1 MSWFATLSRLVAM
14 TTVLVMASPTVMALE
29 PTDEQRQ
36 AAVEI
41 ADSLRYGH
49 YADVEF
55 DETWSRDAFDRYLDI
70 LDGQR
75 SYLLQR
81 DIKPFSHLRTELDQT
96 LLNGD
101 LNEVF
106 ALHERANER
115 REERLAW
122 LLDQLDKGLDF
133 AFDGNERLEIDREDA
148 PFATRERQ
156 LDALWQKRLK
166 NDALTLALT
175 DQDREQVEKNLRQRY
190 EGQLTRLEQTEPE
203 DVFGLFMAAVT
214 GSIEPHTSYLSPRQ
228 GESFDIQMSLS
239 LEGIGALLQADG
251 EYVKVASLV
260 AGGPAERAGVLKPAD
275 RIVAVGQ
282 EDEDDMVNVIGM
294 RLDNVVDLIR
304 GPKGSVVRLD
314 VIPAQAVDM
323 TRSHTVKIT
332 RDTVDLEDQAAS
344 SEVIEVERDGEAHS
358 LGVITVPTFYV
369 DFDAWQAGEDD
380 YRSTTRDVA
389 KEINKLKQQDVEGIV
404 LDLRNN
410 GGGALQEANSLI
422 GLFIDRGPT
431 VQVRDAQSRI
441 QLYGDSEAGTLY
453 DGPLGVLVNRLSA
466 SASEIFA
473 GAIQDY
479 GRGLIIGSGTF
490 GKGTVQTLDQLN
502 HGELKLTRAKFY
514 RISGESTQNRG
525 VEPDITFPSL
535 IDPERIG
542 ESSLD
547 NALIWDTVRD
557 VQYRRYGEPE
567 QYLTTLQQHHDERA
581 QSNPNFRY
589 LERQSALA
597 RKLREQHTS
606 VSLNREQRQR
616 EMDAQE
622 AEQLSLE
629 NQRRRALGMDELDE
643 WIDARED
650 AIASSE
656 DGASDTHEG
665 SDDKDSKDKDS
676 EDDMPA
682 ERAQVI
688 EAVEILLDYADLNV
702 RTRLVKG

>member
-81 DIKPFSHLRTELDQT
+81 DIKPFNQLRTELDQT

-190 EGQLTRLEQTEPE
+190 EGQLSRLEQTEPE

-567 QYLTTLQQHHDERA
+567 QYLATLQQHHDERA

-643 WIDARED
+643 WIDARAD

-656 DGASDTHEG
+656 DGDSDKSEG
-665 SDDKDSKDKDS
+665 SDDTDSK
-676 EDDMPA
+676 DDMPA